1 MIKKATNGLLNCICT
16 ILSPDSRTAV
26 RLQGLFND
34 SNALTLLLIIA
45 VSIRFGLVLVA

>member
-1 MIKKATNGLLNCICT
+1 MIKKAINEQLTGSVLY
-16 ILSPDSRTAV
+16 SPDSRTAV

-45 VSIRFGLVLVA
+45 VSIRFGPALVA